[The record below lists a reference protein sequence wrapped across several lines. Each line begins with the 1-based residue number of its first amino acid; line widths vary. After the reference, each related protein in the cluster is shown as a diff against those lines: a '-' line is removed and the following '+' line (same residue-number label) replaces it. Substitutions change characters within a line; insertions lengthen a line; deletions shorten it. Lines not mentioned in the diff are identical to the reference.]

1 MNETEVISALPYMIR
16 PSGVVVSVLVIAAA
30 WLLLRSLDRAVRRLS
45 EVFAERRM
53 LLHKLNTFFHFAV
66 YLATAV
72 AVVMFS
78 FRVSTQILVVAGG
91 TLAVAVGFALKDI
104 AACVV
109 AGVMMLFDRPFQVGD
124 RVTFGGTYGDV
135 TSIGMRSV
143 KLRTLDDNTVTIPN
157 SAFLANVTACGN
169 YGVLEMQVVID
180 FYIAPDQDV
189 GRARDL
195 VREATATSRFV
206 YLAKPIVIHVTQTIV
221 ENHLAIRL
229 RLKAYVLDTTY
240 EKDFETDVTL
250 RVLEAFRSQGIR
262 PPAVLHRSSA
272 ELVGKDAGNGSQDNG
287 KGLQ

>member
-1 MNETEVISALPYMIR
+1 MNEAEAISALPHMIR
-16 PSGVVVSVLVIAAA
+16 PSGLVASVLVIAAA
-30 WLLLRSLDRAVRRLS
+30 WLLLRSVDRVVARLG

-66 YLATAV
+66 YLVTTV
-72 AVVMFS
+72 TVVMLS

-104 AACVV
+104 AASVV

-124 RVTFGGTYGDV
+124 RVNFGGTYGDV

-157 SAFLANVTACGN
+157 SAFLANVTSCGN

-189 GRARDL
+189 GLATDL
-195 VREATATSRFV
+195 VREATATSRYI
-206 YLAKPIVIHVTQTIV
+206 YLPKPIVIHVSQTIV
-221 ENHLAIRL
+221 ENHFAIRL
-229 RLKAYVLDTTY
+229 RLKAYVLDTMY
-240 EKDFETDVTL
+240 EKDFESDVTL
-250 RVLEAFRSQGIR
+250 RVLDAFHSEGIR
-262 PPAVLHRSSA
+262 PPAMLHRDTTI
-272 ELVGKDAGNGSQDNG
+272 ETGKRSTRTATRADNE
-287 KGLQ
+287 